1 MSKLQRAIDKLVEH
15 VSNHTALDATIQFS
29 ELSEEIPVKLT
40 PVDLISLLDSAKIKV
55 SSQTYKFLISRSD
68 YDSLHLSANRGYIIN
83 VNGLRF
89 QTVLSNKGTVVD
101 NDNHNGFMVISAN
114 VIQ

>member
-1 MSKLQRAIDKLVEH
+1 MSKSQRAIEKLKDT
-15 VSNHTALDATIQFS
+15 VSNHTALDGTIQFS
-29 ELSEEIPVKLT
+29 DSSELIPVRLT

-55 SSQTYKFLISRSD
+55 SSQTYKFLISRTD
-68 YDSLHLSANRGYIIN
+68 YLNLNLAANRGYIIN
-83 VNGLRF
+83 LNGIKF
-89 QTVLSNKGTVVD
+89 QTVLGNKGTVVD

>member
-1 MSKLQRAIDKLVEH
+1 MSKLQRGIDKLVET

-29 ELSEEIPVKLT
+29 DLSEKIPVKLT
-40 PVDLISLLDSAKIKV
+40 PVDLISLLDSARIKV

-68 YDSLHLSANRGYIIN
+68 YTSLNLAANRGYIIN
-83 VNGLRF
+83 INGIRF
-89 QTVLSNKGTVVD
+89 QTVLGNKGTVVD

>member
-1 MSKLQRAIDKLVEH
+1 MSKLQRGIEKLKEH
-15 VSNHTALDATIQFS
+15 VTNHTALDGTIQFS
-29 ELSEEIPVKLT
+29 ENSELIPVKLT

-68 YDSLHLSANRGYIIN
+68 YLNLNLSANRGYVIN
-83 VNGLRF
+83 LNGMKF
-89 QTVLSNKGTVVD
+89 QTVLSNKGTVID

-114 VIQ
+114 VIK